1 MIRAGILTDE
11 DPVEL
16 LEGWLVQKMPKNNPH
31 ILAGKLVRA
40 ELEKLIP
47 TGWHIATQ
55 DPITLTDSE
64 PEPDVTVVRGSP
76 RDFLKAKPTPAEVG
90 LVVEVADSSAERD
103 RTTKKVLYARAEVEV
118 YWVVNLVAEVIEVFS
133 EPTGA
138 TKHPDFRQHQV
149 FTAKQRVPVVLKGKK
164 VGTLLVGDVMPS

>member
-31 ILAGKLVRA
+31 ILAGKLLRA

-47 TGWHIATQ
+47 AGWHIATQ
-55 DPITLTDSE
+55 DPITLSDSE
-64 PEPDVTVVRGSP
+64 PEPDVMVIRGSP
-76 RDFLKAKPTPAEVG
+76 RDYLKSKPTPSEVG
-90 LVVEVADSSAERD
+90 LVVEVADSSTDRD
-103 RTTKKVLYARAEVEV
+103 RGWKKSLYARAGVDV
-118 YWVVNLVAEVIEVFS
+118 YWVVNLVDEIIEVFTS
-133 EPTGA
+133 PSGVS
-138 TKHPDFRQHQV
+138 KRPDYRQHQI

-164 VGTLLVGDVMPS
+164 VGTLLVSDVLP